1 MNSVTHKKRVATS
14 RLVTITQLMA
24 LSILMAGCTI
34 YPRSYSAAPIG
45 GRVIDRETGQPIA
58 GAYVVATYVLKMGM
72 TGGASTPLHY
82 EETRTD
88 HEGRFHF
95 NGFDKIRVPYPR
107 AAKNATLRNEDPSL
121 HFFAEGYHPDRLG
134 RDPLL
139 ASRTYPLHHRVSILD
154 GRDFGLRPFADTPL
168 DEQIRDFAN
177 KTDSLGTT
185 ISGGYPDPYK
195 KPRCIYHKIPRTIH
209 FLRELSFQYLEKSKK
224 RAIEFYVPEQL
235 GCEWRTQ

>member
-1 MNSVTHKKRVATS
+1 MSSFACS
-14 RLVTITQLMA
+14 RRHLVTVSLLLTLSYLIT
-24 LSILMAGCTI
+24 GCTI
-34 YPRSYSAAPIG
+34 FPRSYSAAPIG

-58 GAYVVATYVLKMGM
+58 GAYVVAVYNLVMGM
-72 TGGASTPLHY
+72 EGGTHTPLHY

-95 NGFDKIRVPYPR
+95 DGFEKTRIPTPR
-107 AAKNATLRNEDPSL
+107 AARNATLQNEDPSL
-121 HFFAEGYHPDRLG
+121 RIFAEGYSPSAFG
-134 RDPLL
+134 RDFG
-139 ASRTYPLHHRVSILD
+139 SRTYRLSHRVSILD
-154 GRDFGLRPFADTPL
+154 GRDFGLRPFNDTPL
-168 DEQIRDFAN
+168 DEQIRDYAR